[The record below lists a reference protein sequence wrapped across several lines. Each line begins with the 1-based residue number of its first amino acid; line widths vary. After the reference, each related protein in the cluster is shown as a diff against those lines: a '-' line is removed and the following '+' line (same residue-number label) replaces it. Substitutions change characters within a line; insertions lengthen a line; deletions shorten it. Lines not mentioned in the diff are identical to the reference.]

1 MISVIACVECG
12 RECGG
17 VEREHKKKIGKDL
30 RSCDTEFSTSDNN
43 VPKTTVPTYMAN
55 IENIRSSEF

>member
-1 MISVIACVECG
+1 MRTLSVIGYVILNLNKE
-12 RECGG
+12 
-17 VEREHKKKIGKDL
+17 KKKGEDL
-30 RSCDTEFSTSDNN
+30 RICDTEFSTSDNN